1 MTKSWALTL
10 GTGEAVEV
18 TLEVERGLI
27 LKVEG
32 KETARE
38 IGWLHVDSLRHVAA
52 KLFVRIVANSAK
64 WWEYE
69 DVTLCCA
76 SDDEARALKIE
87 MGNVRGSCELVFDFQ
102 KESKSM
108 FGHQYFAC
116 EVTIKAGTGVRVT
129 YPGHAK
135 EVEFYKWEN
144 VVELTS
150 TRGVSFTGD
159 SIKNDNMVCVVVLQ
173 DGARKDKIY
182 KCKDEVQA
190 QEFVTA
196 LSKMRAGFTPLSA
209 GDSDVLEKEMATM
222 LQKWWRAMRADG
234 YASAADFNVA
244 LAFRTLDLDGSGELD
259 AAELKHAMCEIG
271 DCPITQDEVDVMMEV
286 CDTDGSGTIDPIE
299 FASMLHNRYVCM
311 GGETL
316 AGVAKKIF
324 GAKDSKKKWRELAIH
339 NGLVEKEGLELRK
352 GQVLSIPGI
361 DDKLPDDVVAETEEE
376 ADARFI
382 AAQAAEEAAAEN
394 MAATKIQAQARGMQA
409 RRRVAALRAQAE
421 ADKAAGEA
429 VSAELVEEI
438 KEAEAEAAA
447 AE

>member
-52 KLFVRIVANSAK
+52 KLFVRIVANSSK

-196 LSKMRAGFTPLSA
+196 LSKMRAGFT
-209 GDSDVLEKEMATM
+209 
-222 LQKWWRAMRADG
+222 R
-234 YASAADFNVA
+234 
-244 LAFRTLDLDGSGELD
+244 
-259 AAELKHAMCEIG
+259 
-271 DCPITQDEVDVMMEV
+271 
-286 CDTDGSGTIDPIE
+286 
-299 FASMLHNRYVCM
+299 
-311 GGETL
+311 
-316 AGVAKKIF
+316 
-324 GAKDSKKKWRELAIH
+324 
-339 NGLVEKEGLELRK
+339 
-352 GQVLSIPGI
+352 
-361 DDKLPDDVVAETEEE
+361 
-376 ADARFI
+376 
-382 AAQAAEEAAAEN
+382 
-394 MAATKIQAQARGMQA
+394 
-409 RRRVAALRAQAE
+409 
-421 ADKAAGEA
+421 
-429 VSAELVEEI
+429 
-438 KEAEAEAAA
+438 
-447 AE
+447 